1 MLPVE
6 LKSLW
11 ASYPSVT
18 LLQEGLH
25 ILPPEPAVTPG
36 SQAIGMKQPFICPL
50 SHCVRMNMK
59 ELSNLPGGQHR
70 GILCV
75 HLYIPLLYL
84 SLYNLLYATVSSIL
98 CLSPKSPMPAP
109 WWSSS

>member
-25 ILPPEPAVTPG
+25 ILPLEPAVTPG
-36 SQAIGMKQPFICPL
+36 SQAIGMKQPFICP
-50 SHCVRMNMK
+50 
-59 ELSNLPGGQHR
+59 
-70 GILCV
+70 
-75 HLYIPLLYL
+75 
-84 SLYNLLYATVSSIL
+84 
-98 CLSPKSPMPAP
+98 
-109 WWSSS
+109 

>member
-11 ASYPSVT
+11 VCYPGVT

-36 SQAIGMKQPFICPL
+36 SQAIGMKQPFICP
-50 SHCVRMNMK
+50 
-59 ELSNLPGGQHR
+59 
-70 GILCV
+70 
-75 HLYIPLLYL
+75 
-84 SLYNLLYATVSSIL
+84 
-98 CLSPKSPMPAP
+98 
-109 WWSSS
+109 